1 MKNNF
6 LPEAAFFFK
15 KIRAVATTIFLGTG
29 FFAMAQPTII
39 VPFYHRLPDG
49 VKTVPFPAGV
59 RFALSNGAEADWSFS
74 AAPLPPGIS
83 LVNRELVGTP
93 TNGALASY
101 NVVVTATKI
110 GEANITRTYQWPIR
124 NAPVANCND
133 AKKIAL
139 VLDLSGSMNLTY
151 GAGAE
156 TRFQL
161 LKRTVKSYL
170 PMLASAISG
179 MPAPA
184 NPNRLAVYFFNGA
197 TSNMR
202 FEGNFVPSE
211 WDTGDEVEAKLF
223 MQPPPAPANTPVQP
237 SGATPI
243 GAGLLSAINFLNTGP
258 LGSVRNIVLFTDG
271 LQNVPPMVVSPGFET
286 IEPAINLNSGDNAGI
301 KILTIGAANAQ
312 APMLNLLANPD
323 NWFANDEII
332 SNASLNT
339 FFTTTIALALR
350 DCSPRIVDLRNSSL
364 AGFDQ
369 WTADT
374 FAISR
379 FVDKLTFRTTVFS
392 NDSDDVLSDDF
403 ELWKDGQQLS
413 KQFVKTFFEN
423 KSLRFEVDLPIP
435 TGPMTYMDEAGKWVV
450 RVRGTKGAEYES
462 LCLAEDKYLETDLTA
477 GGLATRYA
485 GDEIPVEAKL
495 QFAGRGIDNA
505 VVRAI
510 LLKPGE
516 DLGDLAARRNVAA
529 KNLTIAE
536 PPASNSTA
544 ANSQALG
551 QAKLD
556 FLLSQPDFIQ
566 KLEKEKRIINLISTG
581 GGTYRGNFPGGD
593 QTQNTGTYRVVAL
606 FDGTADGPKTFES
619 WESRCVYLDFS
630 APDDIMLVPSLVYV
644 GKCGDGKPQK
654 PCYQM
659 AFTPVNKF
667 GKRLGPAQAPRIQVK
682 VGKPTPIDLIDNL
695 DGSYSTVVFEKPDG
709 DPAVSIFVGDPSKPV
724 FESQISRLQKHFGV
738 SAHVGMTIPRSELDT
753 MFNNSGYA
761 ELDFTYRFGKNRAW
775 QASAVGGF
783 YAFEK
788 DFNIVGA
795 RAQVA
800 HLFNR
805 SDLPGVQF
813 RLGAGAGYYVPKNE
827 VGIIGYNLDAGA
839 VWHFSPVADLS
850 LDARYFVLDK
860 KGYQFATLG
869 AGAVFFF

>member
-1 MKNNF
+1 MKNAP
-6 LPEAAFFFK
+6 LAALSAFFK
-15 KIRAVATTIFLGTG
+15 KNILLSVTMVFGLSAVG
-29 FFAMAQPTII
+29 QVQI
-39 VPFYHRLPDG
+39 VPDYPRLPDG
-49 VKTVPFPAGV
+49 WTASPYPAV
-59 RFALSNGAEADWSFS
+59 RFQLTNMAAATWNLSVDQSGHRLSLTTQPGGTAAELTGLTNATDNVYKVT
-74 AAPLPPGIS
+74 IS
-83 LVNRELVGTP
+83 
-93 TNGALASY
+93 
-101 NVVVTATKI
+101 
-110 GEANITRTYQWPIR
+110 ANIPGQPAAITKTYDWVVQLGSATPCPAVR
-124 NAPVANCND
+124 EY
-133 AKKIAL
+133 AL
-139 VLDLSGSMNLTY
+139 VLDLSGSMGIDVSPGYQRFALLQDAVKAYIPTLKGIAPAGTRFRVYYFNGSGVREKFTNSSTTLDDAGWGQPNVIQTRLFDLETPSGMTPL
-151 GAGAE
+151 GAGVGAGVRNFSS
-156 TRFQL
+156 TSNA
-161 LKRTVKSYL
+161 RTV
-170 PMLASAISG
+170 
-179 MPAPA
+179 
-184 NPNRLAVYFFNGA
+184 
-197 TSNMR
+197 
-202 FEGNFVPSE
+202 
-211 WDTGDEVEAKLF
+211 
-223 MQPPPAPANTPVQP
+223 
-237 SGATPI
+237 
-243 GAGLLSAINFLNTGP
+243 
-258 LGSVRNIVLFTDG
+258 VLFTDG
-271 LQNVPPMVVSPGFET
+271 IQNVSPMVVQAAVHNYES
-286 IEPAINLNSGDNAGI
+286 IEAAGANPAIDLWAGTNEKI
-301 KILTIGAANAQ
+301 KILTIGVGATGEQ
-312 APMLNLLANPD
+312 AVLMEKLANPD
-323 NWFANDEII
+323 TWFEHAEAMTIDEL
-332 SNASLNT
+332 SA
-339 FFTTTIALALR
+339 FFTNTIPLSLR
-350 DCSPRIVDLRNSSL
+350 DCSPRIVDLRNSTL
-364 AGFDQ
+364 NGFDQ
-369 WTADT
+369 WTSDT

-423 KSLRFEVDLPIP
+423 KSLRFEVELPIP
-435 TGPMTYMDEAGKWVV
+435 TGPTTFLDESGKWVV

-462 LCLAEDKYLETDLTA
+462 LCLAEDKYLETDLVIN
-477 GGLATRYA
+477 GPNSRYA

-566 KLEKEKRIINLISTG
+566 KLEKEKRIISLVSTG

-593 QTQNTGTYRVVAL
+593 QTQNTGTYRIVAL

-630 APDDIMLVPSLVYV
+630 APDDIKLVPSLVYV

-709 DPAVSIFVGDPSKPV
+709 DPTVSIFVGDHSKPV
-724 FESQISRLQKHFGV
+724 FESPISRLQKHFGV

-795 RAQVA
+795 RAQIA

-827 VGIIGYNLDAGA
+827 DGIIGYNLDAGA

-869 AGAVFFF
+869 VGAVFFF